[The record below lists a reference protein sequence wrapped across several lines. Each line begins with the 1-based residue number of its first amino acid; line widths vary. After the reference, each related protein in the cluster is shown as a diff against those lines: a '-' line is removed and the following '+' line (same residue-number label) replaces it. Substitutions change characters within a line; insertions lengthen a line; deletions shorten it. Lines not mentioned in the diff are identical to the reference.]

1 MGVASPYIWA
11 KPGWPVFTLR
21 QDALTGPLGRARLA
35 QGTVLGLAHA
45 LGLER
50 HPEILQDIWVGEAMA
65 TAGIEGEKLDLEAV
79 HSSVLRKLGF
89 GKTGAS
95 PRNVDGLV
103 DVMDDAMRKF
113 GGRLTHARLCN
124 WQAALFPTGRSGLAR
139 IEVGKYRTHVDP
151 MQIVSGRPG
160 KETVHYTAPPSAQVH
175 AEMTRLLAWFR
186 DSAPGGKI
194 RIDGLVR
201 AAIAHLWF
209 ESIHPFEDGSGR
221 IGRALCDMALAQD
234 ANAPSRIVG
243 LSRQLHE
250 NRSQYYAELNAAERG
265 GLDVTDWAVWFA
277 GQFEEACKKSASI
290 IRAAVDKA
298 HFWQAAPQMNERQKK
313 VVQKLLDAGAGG
325 FQGGMSAEKYGNI
338 TGASKATATR
348 DLSELTEKGVLEI
361 TGQGRGTRYWI
372 AGTAVDKNDLTLPH
386 QGSS

>member
-1 MGVASPYIWA
+1 MNLASPYIWA

-35 QGTVLGLAHA
+35 QGTVQGLAHA

-65 TAGIEGEKLDLEAV
+65 TARIEGERLDLEAV
-79 HSSVLRKLGF
+79 RSSVLRKMGF
-89 GKTGAS
+89 GKPGAS
-95 PRNVDGLV
+95 PHNVDGLV
-103 DVMDDAMRKF
+103 DVMDDAARNF

-124 WQAALFPTGRSGLAR
+124 WQAALFPSGRSGLAR
-139 IEVGKYRTHVDP
+139 IEVGKYRTHADP

-160 KETVHYTAPPSAQVH
+160 KQKVHYTAPPSARVH

-194 RIDGLVR
+194 SIDGLAR

-209 ESIHPFEDGSGR
+209 ESIHPFEDGNGR

-234 ANAPSRIVG
+234 ANASSRIVS

-277 GQFEEACKKSASI
+277 GQFEQACKKIRIHHPRCGGQGVFLAG
-290 IRAAVDKA
+290 RAADERTPEEGSSETA
-298 HFWQAAPQMNERQKK
+298 RRRGGRIRGRNERREIRQHYRC
-313 VVQKLLDAGAGG
+313 VESDCDAGSFRFGRKRR
-325 FQGGMSAEKYGNI
+325 SGNYRS
-338 TGASKATATR
+338 GAR
-348 DLSELTEKGVLEI
+348 DALL
-361 TGQGRGTRYWI
+361 
-372 AGTAVDKNDLTLPH
+372 A
-386 QGSS
+386 